1 MKKIILFWAMVIAV
15 SANAQVPFAQS
26 LERGTAIDTAKYKVT
41 YQFMYKNH
49 PDDKDVKE
57 DMRIVQVGRNTVKDY
72 SDILFH
78 FDSLR
83 TESERGGAET
93 YSNASG
99 NPWPMEIT
107 NYVRSK
113 NAAIKYRLPIQ
124 IGTLCYVDSIPSLAW
139 NYMDAQSDTIL
150 GYECQKATALF
161 AGRTYTAWFTTEIPL
176 PYGPYKFGGLPGLI
190 LRIQDADKQFFWE
203 CIGFER
209 SSSPVMQY
217 EYDNEKKCSPDDAN
231 KTIARYYQSPYS
243 FLSAGMGG
251 ARIMVKGTDGK
262 FRSSADI
269 EEQSIPYKPL
279 ELIR

>member
-1 MKKIILFWAMVIAV
+1 MKKIILFCAMVIAV

-57 DMRIVQVGRNTVKDY
+57 DMRIVQIGRNTVKDY

-113 NAAIKYRLPIQ
+113 NTAIKYRLPIQ
-124 IGTLCYVDSIPSLAW
+124 IGTLCYADSTPSLAW
-139 NYMDAQSDTIL
+139 NYMNEQSDTIL
-150 GYECQKATALF
+150 GYECQKATTIF

-190 LRIQDADKQFFWE
+190 LRIQDADKQFSWE
-203 CIGFER
+203 CIGLER
-209 SSSPVMQY
+209 SSSPIIQY

-251 ARIMVKGTDGK
+251 ARIMIKGTDGK
-262 FRSSADI
+262 FRSSADV

-279 ELIR
+279 ELR